1 MPHEE
6 RTLPHALTLTGR
18 QMLALSGVTDVS
30 AFDENTIAMDT
41 SMGTL
46 TVHGENLH
54 VEKLT
59 LDQGELTL
67 TGEIQSLEYD
77 DTASQRGG
85 LFSRLFG

>member
-6 RTLPHALTLTGR
+6 RTLPHTLTLTSR
-18 QMLALSGVTDVS
+18 QTLALSGVTDVS

-41 SMGTL
+41 SLGTL
-46 TVHGENLH
+46 TVRGENLH

-59 LDQGELTL
+59 LDQGELTV

-77 DTASQRGG
+77 DNISQRGG
-85 LFSRLFG
+85 FLSRLFG

>member
-18 QMLALSGVTDVS
+18 QTLALSGVTDVS

-41 SMGTL
+41 SMCTL
-46 TVHGENLH
+46 TVRGENLH

>member
-1 MPHEE
+1 MPHDE

-18 QMLALSGVTDVS
+18 NALAVSGVTDVS
-30 AFDENTIAMDT
+30 AFDETTIAMET

-46 TVHGENLH
+46 TVRGENLH

-67 TGEIQSLEYD
+67 TGQIQSMEYED
-77 DTASQRGG
+77 ELAGQGG
-85 LFSRLFG
+85 FLSRLFR

>member
-46 TVHGENLH
+46 TVRGENLH

>member
-1 MPHEE
+1 MPHED

-46 TVHGENLH
+46 TVRGENLH

>member
-41 SMGTL
+41 SMGML

>member
-6 RTLPHALTLTGR
+6 RTLPHALTLTSR
-18 QMLALSGVTDVS
+18 QTLALSGVTDVS

-46 TVHGENLH
+46 TVRGENLH